1 MKLGPVNKLDKRN
14 ETMSK
19 KTDNN
24 DLPKNCDLIPIF
36 PIYRQFG
43 TI

>member
-14 ETMSK
+14 KTKSK
-19 KTDNN
+19 KFDEDVLSENS
-24 DLPKNCDLIPIF
+24 DVSAIF

-43 TI
+43 AI